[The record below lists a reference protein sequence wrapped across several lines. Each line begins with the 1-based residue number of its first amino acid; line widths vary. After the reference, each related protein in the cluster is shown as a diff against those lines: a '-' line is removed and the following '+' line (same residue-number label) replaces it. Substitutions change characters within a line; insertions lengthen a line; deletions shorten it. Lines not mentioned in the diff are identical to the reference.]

1 MTETDP
7 TSQSA
12 PAEAM
17 SAETAKAPRRVLI
30 VMAHP
35 DDGEFSCGGTVARWA
50 AEGRDIYY
58 CLVTDGQVGDAGDKE
73 ITSEQLTAVRHREA
87 QAAAD
92 ALGVQHPV
100 IFLHYW
106 DSRLEPTLDVRR
118 DIARVIRQVKPDV
131 VICQDPTVR
140 WSGQGYINHPDHR
153 AAGEATLAAIMPVA
167 STRLAFPELAA
178 EGLETHNVREI
189 YISGTQTPDRWVD
202 IEGYVETK
210 VAALRAHQSQIHDW
224 DPSDDMKEWA
234 KRSAE
239 AAQKAG
245 HDIKYAEGFK
255 YIRLEDD

>member
-1 MTETDP
+1 MTDASTQTTTEG
-7 TSQSA
+7 A
-12 PAEAM
+12 GEKRA
-17 SAETAKAPRRVLI
+17 RRGLI

-35 DDGEFSCGGTVARWA
+35 DDGEFSCGGTVAKWA
-50 AEGRDIYY
+50 AEGYDMWY

-73 ITSEQLTAVRHREA
+73 ITSEQLAAKRHIEA
-87 QAAAD
+87 QNAAD

-100 IFLHYW
+100 IFLHYM

-189 YISGTQTPDRWVD
+189 YISGTQSADRWVN
-202 IEGYVETK
+202 IEGYVEKK
-210 VAALRAHQSQIHDW
+210 VAALRAHVSQLRDW
-224 DPSDDMKEWA
+224 DPQEGITEWA
-234 KRSAE
+234 KE
-239 AAQKAG
+239 GGAAARKHG
-245 HDIKYAEGFK
+245 HDFTYAEGFK
-255 YIRLEDD
+255 YIRMEDD